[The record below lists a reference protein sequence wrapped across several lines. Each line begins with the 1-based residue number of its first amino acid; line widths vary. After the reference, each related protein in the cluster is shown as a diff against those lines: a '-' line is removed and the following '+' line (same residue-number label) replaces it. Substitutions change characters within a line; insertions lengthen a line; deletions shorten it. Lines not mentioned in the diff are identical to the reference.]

1 MGNGYKTD
9 NNVYTFSYCHLKEF
23 DHKLIG
29 TKKEVKAGDLIGYTG
44 SSGNAKGS
52 DSPHL
57 HIEIRSIGAEGLGG
71 LDKKINPACFF
82 DFKYPSNEIAPCNKW
97 SDHKSIDDFFQ
108 IKIHIKNILKQILQ
122 SNMIMLQKNIRKNKY
137 KEEI

>member
-29 TKKEVKAGDLIGYTG
+29 TKKEVKAGDLIGYAG

-71 LDKKINPACFF
+71 LDKKINPACFLIL
-82 DFKYPSNEIAPCNKW
+82 N
-97 SDHKSIDDFFQ
+97 
-108 IKIHIKNILKQILQ
+108 IHLMKLPHVINGVT
-122 SNMIMLQKNIRKNKY
+122 IRV
-137 KEEI
+137 

>member
-1 MGNGYKTD
+1 MVD
-9 NNVYTFSYCHLKEF
+9 RCA
-23 DHKLIG
+23 KLFF
-29 TKKEVKAGDLIGYTG
+29 KAGDLIGYTG

-97 SDHKSIDDFFQ
+97 SDHKSIDDFFSDKNPYKEY
-108 IKIHIKNILKQILQ
+108 IKTNFTEQYDYVAK
-122 SNMIMLQKNIRKNKY
+122 KY
-137 KEEI
+137 KKK

>member
-97 SDHKSIDDFFQ
+97 SDH
-108 IKIHIKNILKQILQ
+108 
-122 SNMIMLQKNIRKNKY
+122 MIMLQKNIRKNKY